1 MTTPSPTDE
10 PPPSPAEPLLPIES
24 RGMVSIAR
32 AAAYLDVKPKTIR
45 HLIDTG
51 RIKATIL
58 GRELRI
64 SVASLR
70 RLAGAD

>member
-1 MTTPSPTDE
+1 MTDCAPTQ
-10 PPPSPAEPLLPIES
+10 AQPLIPIES
-24 RGMVSIAR
+24 RGMVSIIR
-32 AAAYLDVKPKTIR
+32 AAEYLDVKPKTIR

-51 RIKATIL
+51 RLKATKL

-70 RLAGAD
+70 RLAGAVD

>member
-1 MTTPSPTDE
+1 
-10 PPPSPAEPLLPIES
+10 
-24 RGMVSIAR
+24 MVSIIR
-32 AAAYLDVKPKTIR
+32 AAEYLDVKPKTIR

-51 RIKATIL
+51 KLKATKL

-70 RLAGAD
+70 KLAGD

>member
-1 MTTPSPTDE
+1 MTDCAPV
-10 PPPSPAEPLLPIES
+10 PPSPAIPIES
-24 RGMVSIAR
+24 RGMVSIIR
-32 AAAYLDVKPKTIR
+32 AAEYLDVKPKTIR

-51 RIKATIL
+51 DLKAKKL

-70 RLAGAD
+70 KLAGD